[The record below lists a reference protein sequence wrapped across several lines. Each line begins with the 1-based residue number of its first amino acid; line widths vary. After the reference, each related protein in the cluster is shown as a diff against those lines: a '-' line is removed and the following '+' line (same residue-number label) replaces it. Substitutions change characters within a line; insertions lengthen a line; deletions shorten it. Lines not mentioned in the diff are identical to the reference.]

1 MAKTIAKILGIVLL
15 LVGILGFTTVLAPL
29 HAHLNPAHNAVHI
42 VSGILALYFGFA
54 ASMSAARGFDLAFGA
69 VYLLLGAVGY
79 LLGDG
84 SNMHMLHIGPL
95 MFGNMDHNIHLAL
108 GILFLVGG
116 LMTGP
121 ES

>member
-29 HAHLNPAHNAVHI
+29 GAHLNPAHNAVHI
-42 VSGILALYFGFA
+42 VSGIIALYFGFA
-54 ASMSAARGFDLAFGA
+54 GSMSAARGFDLVFGA
-69 VYLLLGAVGY
+69 VYLLLGVVGY
-79 LLGDG
+79 LVGDAG
-84 SNMHMLHIGPL
+84 NMHMLHIGPL
-95 MFGNMDHNIHLAL
+95 MLGNMDHIIHIAV
-108 GILFLVGG
+108 GILFLIGG